1 LLVNIGKFDYYI
13 YRDINTEKGGSKMYK
28 IGEKLKKYRTR
39 RAMSQKE
46 FSTFLGISQ
55 NYLSE
60 IETGVHVPSLK
71 QIEKIAQRM
80 NTTVPKLLE
89 EKSA

>member
-1 LLVNIGKFDYYI
+1 
-13 YRDINTEKGGSKMYK
+13 
-28 IGEKLKKYRTR
+28 
-39 RAMSQKE
+39 MSQKE